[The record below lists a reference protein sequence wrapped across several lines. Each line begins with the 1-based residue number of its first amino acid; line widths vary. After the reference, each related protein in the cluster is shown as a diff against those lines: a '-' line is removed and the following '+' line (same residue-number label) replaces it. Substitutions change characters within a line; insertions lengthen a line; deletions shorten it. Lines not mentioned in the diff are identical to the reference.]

1 LGYSRATYAK
11 AATRFAGAV
20 QKDCCILMT
29 VTLNLKPEV
38 QAKIVRQ
45 AAAEGKAVSDYLE
58 KLIEE
63 TVDTEPRVLYSK
75 EQLAKN
81 QAALAMFDA
90 WDREDETEDAEE
102 IARRQAEWE
111 EFKKGM
117 NENHTSNRVIYP

>member
-1 LGYSRATYAK
+1 
-11 AATRFAGAV
+11 
-20 QKDCCILMT
+20 MT